1 MATKNT
7 GVAFSHNVPRIHE
20 YRMMFHPILAWISVA
35 LIGLLAWSGIHA
47 YDRPTWFLEVLP
59 VLIVLPILWLT
70 GRRFPLTPLLYWLIL
85 AHAIVLIVGGMY
97 TYARVPWGF
106 QLQEWL
112 GLTRNPYDKIG
123 HFLQGLVPAM
133 AAREILVRG
142 RFVNGDRMRVFLII
156 CIVLAISATYELIEW
171 LVAVVFGDGSV
182 DFLGTQGDP
191 WDAQSDMLFALLGA
205 IAALLALPGL
215 HDRQISAL
223 ADPHDSRTRISH

>member
-1 MATKNT
+1 MM
-7 GVAFSHNVPRIHE
+7 GPRLLI
-20 YRMMFHPILAWISVA
+20 FISVA
-35 LIGLLAWSGIHA
+35 LIVLLAWSGVHA
-47 YDRPTWFLEVLP
+47 YDRPTWLLEVLP
-59 VLIVLPILWLT
+59 VLIVLPVLWLT
-70 GRRFPLTPLLYWLIL
+70 SRRFPLTPLLYWLIL

-133 AAREILVRG
+133 AAREILLRG
-142 RFVNGDRMRVFLII
+142 RFVNGNRMRVFLIL

-191 WDAQSDMLFALLGA
+191 WDAQSDMLFALIGA
-205 IAALLALPGL
+205 VTTLLTLTGL
-215 HDRQISAL
+215 HDREISAL
-223 ADPHDSRTRISH
+223 PRHSESKSD

>member
-1 MATKNT
+1 MM
-7 GVAFSHNVPRIHE
+7 GPRLLI
-20 YRMMFHPILAWISVA
+20 FISVA
-35 LIGLLAWSGIHA
+35 LIVLLAWSGVHA
-47 YDRPTWFLEVLP
+47 YDRPTWLLEVLP
-59 VLIVLPILWLT
+59 VMIVLPVLWLT
-70 GRRFPLTPLLYWLIL
+70 SRRFPLTPLLYWLIL

-133 AAREILVRG
+133 AAREILLRG
-142 RFVNGDRMRVFLII
+142 RFVNGDRMRVFLIL

-171 LVAVVFGDGSV
+171 LVAVVFGEGSV

-191 WDAQSDMLFALLGA
+191 WDAQSDMLFALIGA
-205 IAALLALPGL
+205 VTALLTLTGL
-215 HDRQISAL
+215 HDREISAL
-223 ADPHDSRTRISH
+223 PRHSVSKSD

>member
-1 MATKNT
+1 MMRHRLL
-7 GVAFSHNVPRIHE
+7 AF
-20 YRMMFHPILAWISVA
+20 ISAA
-35 LIGLLAWSGIHA
+35 LIVLLAWSGVHA
-47 YDRPTWFLEVLP
+47 YDRPTWLLEVLP
-59 VLIVLPILWLT
+59 VLIVLPVLWLT
-70 GRRFPLTPLLYWLIL
+70 SRRFPFTPLLYWLIL

-133 AAREILVRG
+133 AAREILLRG
-142 RFVNGDRMRVFLII
+142 RFVNGDRMRVFLIL
-156 CIVLAISATYELIEW
+156 CIVMAISAMYELIEW
-171 LVAVVFGDGSV
+171 LVAVVFGEGSV

-191 WDAQSDMLFALLGA
+191 WDAQSDMLFALIGA
-205 IAALLALPGL
+205 ITALLTLTVL

-223 ADPHDSRTRISH
+223 PDPRVSKSD

>member
-1 MATKNT
+1 MASKNP
-7 GVAFSHNVPRIHE
+7 GVSSSHTVSRHSE
-20 YRMMFHPILAWISVA
+20 QRMMFRPILAWISVA
-35 LIGLLAWSGIHA
+35 LIGLLTWSGIHA

-142 RFVNGDRMRVFLII
+142 RFVNGDRMGIFLII

-171 LVAVVFGDGSV
+171 LVAVVFGEGSV

-205 IAALLALPGL
+205 IAALLALTGP
-215 HDRQISAL
+215 HDRQISTL
-223 ADPHDSRTRISH
+223 TDPHDSRPE

>member
-1 MATKNT
+1 MASKNPS
-7 GVAFSHNVPRIHE
+7 VALSHNVPRIHE
-20 YRMMFHPILAWISVA
+20 YRMMFNPILAGISVA
-35 LIGLLAWSGIHA
+35 LIGLIAWSGIHA

-112 GLTRNPYDKIG
+112 GLMRNPYDKIG

-205 IAALLALPGL
+205 IAALLAVAGL

-223 ADPHDSRTRISH
+223 TDPHDSRTRISH